1 MRPRLAICLALVL
14 AGTESANGTRADE
27 AAASSVESCTTIE
40 SPAERLGCYDHFLR
54 HPAAAS
60 KPASS
65 TQTTAPAATA
75 VATPPASPED
85 AFGFYAAEHP
95 AIQTTPL
102 KSLTAKVADFV
113 IDSSGHQTLTLDN
126 GQSWR
131 LYGAD
136 ELLARGNSITIN
148 RAVFGSFILKT
159 PSGRTYRAT
168 RLH

>member
-1 MRPRLAICLALVL
+1 V
-14 AGTESANGTRADE
+14 
-27 AAASSVESCTTIE
+27 
-40 SPAERLGCYDHFLR
+40 
-54 HPAAAS
+54 
-60 KPASS
+60 
-65 TQTTAPAATA
+65 ATA

-85 AFGFYAAEHP
+85 AFGSYSAEHP
-95 AIQTTPL
+95 AIKTTPL

-159 PSGRTYRAT
+159 PSGRTYRAA
-168 RLH
+168 RLR